1 MQVFIITGVYPDVR
15 ACLLTRGW
23 VENPDPDSS
32 FFDLKWCLRTR
43 SICTP
48 PLLRHQIV
56 NHYSGAGAC
65 LTTKYGLLES
75 IQHIRWYFDV
85 NVGTFFPRAMK
96 LGAPAEF
103 QALETEFKWCAA
115 ASVLRRVLLDN
126 GLSPEGVPSCEH
138 VHLAVQVCRQQA
150 AFRKDLI
157 DDDAADGSVVCLP
170 ALAEAQWAKLLGCP
184 CFSNCELTRTGP
196 SRPNSRP
203 SSGWSFASTCPPCTG
218 PPCPANVCSA
228 LPLPRPAM
236 PCPVCPVLP
245 CPPCPA
251 LPCPAMPPNRA
262 LPWVDNLPGRQSAS
276 QYMHTDQRLNYR
288 AGKDHFRWA
297 EGRGDSGS
305 G

>member
-1 MQVFIITGVYPDVR
+1 MQVFVITGVYPDVR
-15 ACLLTRGW
+15 ACLLARGW
-23 VENPDPDSS
+23 VENPDPESS

-43 SICTP
+43 SIYTP

-126 GLSPEGVPSCEH
+126 GLSHEGVPTCEH
-138 VHLAVQVCRQQA
+138 VRLAVQVCRQQA

-157 DDDAADGSVVCLP
+157 DDDAADGSVACLP
-170 ALAEAQWAKLLGCP
+170 PLAEAQWAKLLGCP
-184 CFSNCELTRTGP
+184 CFDNCELTRTGP

-203 SSGWSFASTCPPCTG
+203 SSGCCSDLP
-218 PPCPANVCSA
+218 CSA
-228 LPLPRPAM
+228 EAYGLPSSQFAFLNLCYGQISLKMFKKRPRY
-236 PCPVCPVLP
+236 L
-245 CPPCPA
+245 PCPA
-251 LPCPAMPPNRA
+251 LPCPS
-262 LPWVDNLPGRQSAS
+262 LQSS
-276 QYMHTDQRLNYR
+276 WHTKGFSEDL
-288 AGKDHFRWA
+288 F
-297 EGRGDSGS
+297 
-305 G
+305 

>member
-1 MQVFIITGVYPDVR
+1 MR
-15 ACLLTRGW
+15 ACLLARGW
-23 VENPDPDSS
+23 VENPDPESS

-43 SICTP
+43 SIYTP
-48 PLLRHQIV
+48 PLLRHQVV

-126 GLSPEGVPSCEH
+126 GLSHEGVPSCEH

-157 DDDAADGSVVCLP
+157 DDNAADGSVVCLP
-170 ALAEAQWAKLLGCP
+170 ALSEAQWATLLGCP
-184 CFSNCELTRTGP
+184 CFDNCELTRTGP

-203 SSGWSFASTCPPCTG
+203 SSGCCSAPPPPPPSPPAALPALSSPAPPRAALPHPTLLCPAPPCL
-218 PPCPANVCSA
+218 A
-228 LPLPRPAM
+228 LPHPA
-236 PCPVCPVLP
+236 P
-245 CPPCPA
+245 
-251 LPCPAMPPNRA
+251 LPCPAVPLCPN
-262 LPWVDNLPGRQSAS
+262 LLKVHNLPGGGVAS
-276 QYMHTDQRLNYR
+276 QL
-288 AGKDHFRWA
+288 
-297 EGRGDSGS
+297 
-305 G
+305 

>member
-1 MQVFIITGVYPDVR
+1 MQVFVITGVYPDVR
-15 ACLLTRGW
+15 ACLLARGW
-23 VENPDPDSS
+23 VENPDPESS

-43 SICTP
+43 SIYTP
-48 PLLRHQIV
+48 PLLRHQVV

-126 GLSPEGVPSCEH
+126 GLSHEGVPSCEH

-157 DDDAADGSVVCLP
+157 DDNAADGSVVCLP
-170 ALAEAQWAKLLGCP
+170 ALSEAQWATLLGCP
-184 CFSNCELTRTGP
+184 CFDNCELTRTGP

-203 SSGWSFASTCPPCTG
+203 SSGC
-218 PPCPANVCSA
+218 CSA
-228 LPLPRPAM
+228 PPPPR
-236 PCPVCPVLP
+236 
-245 CPPCPA
+245 CPA
-251 LPCPAMPPNRA
+251 LPCPVLPHPVLPCPIRPCSVLPHPVLPCPIQHPCLA
-262 LPWVDNLPGRQSAS
+262 LLFLFAL
-276 QYMHTDQRLNYR
+276 TC
-288 AGKDHFRWA
+288 
-297 EGRGDSGS
+297 
-305 G
+305 